1 MSQLCCDERI
11 PAPPEDQF
19 NFALQ
24 ALCEQTMHFVI
35 AFDGHLDVTRLLTA
49 CAQTL
54 ALVPLLGCRFVE
66 APAPYWE
73 RITPLDPR
81 ELVRIHPASGS
92 DDDLQ
97 HILALPCDPA
107 TRPPIR
113 FDILRDKTRDT
124 LCITVHHAVMDAHGL
139 ILYAGLLAGCYRDPK
154 MACGTVPSTCP
165 DRSLTGI
172 LSRFPGV
179 APVPETVMPE
189 PHYTRWVFPAPAG
202 TCTQRAFAIRT
213 LPPTRL
219 PEIRRAAKA
228 HGATVNDVILAA
240 FFSALCDAIQPE
252 PGLLVPIMLSID
264 LRRYLNG
271 SSGGQKSAMGGS
283 ENSVTFD
290 ALVTLVS
297 KNIANLSVA
306 FIVMLPTGIPSMDAR
321 IAAATA
327 AMRVHKTNNPGIA
340 SAIDVES
347 FGLANYPGI
356 LDRVQMINE
365 EAVKNG
371 TNVPFLGNIGII
383 PDAATAFS
391 PDLPVKNA
399 FLVGIVLNPPGI
411 ALGVTTFC
419 DQMTLS
425 IGYGSTT
432 IPRAQMDGFLDTVV
446 QYLPGA

>member
-1 MSQLCCDERI
+1 
-11 PAPPEDQF
+11 
-19 NFALQ
+19 
-24 ALCEQTMHFVI
+24 
-35 AFDGHLDVTRLLTA
+35 
-49 CAQTL
+49 
-54 ALVPLLGCRFVE
+54 
-66 APAPYWE
+66 
-73 RITPLDPR
+73 
-81 ELVRIHPASGS
+81 
-92 DDDLQ
+92 
-97 HILALPCDPA
+97 
-107 TRPPIR
+107 
-113 FDILRDKTRDT
+113 
-124 LCITVHHAVMDAHGL
+124 
-139 ILYAGLLAGCYRDPK
+139 
-154 MACGTVPSTCP
+154 
-165 DRSLTGI
+165 
-172 LSRFPGV
+172 
-179 APVPETVMPE
+179 PV
-189 PHYTRWVFPAPAG
+189 G

-271 SSGGQKSAMGGS
+271 SSDGQKSAMGGS

-365 EAVKNG
+365 EAKKNG